1 MIRRPPRSTLLE
13 GRRQRQMCIRDRY
26 RVAVIGDKDS
36 VLMFKALGVDVYTA
50 VDGDMAKKLV
60 NKLAQEEVGI
70 IFITEDFAA
79 KIQDTI
85 DKYREKMT
93 PAIILIPSNKEDLGL
108 GMADI
113 NKSVEKAVGANILN

>member
-1 MIRRPPRSTLLE
+1 M
-13 GRRQRQMCIRDRY
+13 Y

-50 VDGDMAKKLV
+50 VDGEDAKKLV
-60 NKLAQEEVGI
+60 KKLAQENFGI

-85 DKYREKMT
+85 DKYREEMT
-93 PAIILIPSNKEDLGL
+93 PAIILIPSNKEDLRL

>member
-1 MIRRPPRSTLLE
+1 M
-13 GRRQRQMCIRDRY
+13 Y

-50 VDGDMAKKLV
+50 VDGDGAKKLV
-60 NKLAQEEVGI
+60 NKLAKENVGI

-85 DKYREKMT
+85 DKYREEMT
-93 PAIILIPSNKEDLGL
+93 PAIILIPSNKEDLEL

>member
-1 MIRRPPRSTLLE
+1 M
-13 GRRQRQMCIRDRY
+13 Y

-50 VDGDMAKKLV
+50 VDGDGAKKLV
-60 NKLAQEEVGI
+60 NKLAKENVGI

-85 DKYREKMT
+85 DKYREEMT
-93 PAIILIPSNKEDLGL
+93 PAIILIPSNKEYLGL

>member
-1 MIRRPPRSTLLE
+1 M
-13 GRRQRQMCIRDRY
+13 Y

-50 VDGDMAKKLV
+50 VDGDGAKKLV
-60 NKLAQEEVGI
+60 NKLAKENVGI

-85 DKYREKMT
+85 DKYREEMT
-93 PAIILIPSNKEDLGL
+93 PAIILIPSIKEDLGL

>member
-1 MIRRPPRSTLLE
+1 M
-13 GRRQRQMCIRDRY
+13 Y

-36 VLMFKALGVDVYTA
+36 VLCFKALGVDVYTA
-50 VDGDMAKKLV
+50 VDGEDAKKLIEE
-60 NKLAQEEVGI
+60 LAQKDTGI
-70 IFITEDFAA
+70 IFITEVFAE
-79 KIQDTI
+79 KIQSTI

-93 PAIILIPSNKEDLGL
+93 PAIILIPSNKGSLGI